1 MPRFIPIAG
10 LTVKEGIRSRL
21 FLVIFFFA
29 VLFLL
34 SSIALSDFTFAER
47 KKILIDLGLTFLIL
61 FGLLVSVVLGISLIH
76 KDVDQR
82 SIYFVLSKPLKRS
95 SYLIGKY
102 LGLLLILF
110 FNLLFMMAIQIFLL
124 LVVAGEFEPS
134 LFLAVYPIFLELSLI
149 AALTIFFASFTTPA
163 LVVFFTI
170 STYII
175 GHSLDILEFTLR
187 RITGISKYFLKAMMY
202 IFPNLD
208 FLDFK
213 SAIIYKQPVGF
224 GEYLWV
230 TLYVLIYIGAL
241 LYFAKVIF
249 EERELK

>member
-1 MPRFIPIAG
+1 MPKFIPIAG
-10 LTVKEGIRSRL
+10 ITVKEGIRSRL
-21 FLVIFFFA
+21 YLVIFFFA

-47 KKILIDLGLTFLIL
+47 KKILTDLGLTFLIL
-61 FGLLVSVVLGISLIH
+61 FGLIVSVVLGITLIH
-76 KDVDQR
+76 RDLDER
-82 SIYFVLSKPLKRS
+82 SIYFILSKPLKRS
-95 SYLIGKY
+95 SYLVGKY
-102 LGLLLILF
+102 LGLLLILV
-110 FNLLFMMAIQIFLL
+110 FNLLFMMAIHILLLL
-124 LVVAGEFEPS
+124 LVAKEFEPN

-149 AALTIFFASFTTPA
+149 AAFTIFYASFTTPA

-175 GHSLDILEFTLR
+175 GHSLDILQFTVKK
-187 RITGISKYFLKAMMY
+187 TSGIPHYILKGVTY

-213 SAIIYKQPVGF
+213 SAIIYHQRVGF
-224 GEYLWV
+224 EEFLWV

-249 EERELK
+249 EGRELK